1 MFDRGLSAG
10 VGWWQM
16 NVVKISGLLVVG
28 LLVGCASKMELIP
41 EVTPAMSAKYEVEEV
56 TLARGRGIY
65 MAHCATC
72 HERLTPGKLDPE
84 YWREITPHMALNAKL
99 NDREEKELLQYVMVA
114 HAEVHGLE

>member
-1 MFDRGLSAG
+1 MA
-10 VGWWQM
+10 
-16 NVVKISGLLVVG
+16 
-28 LLVGCASKMELIP
+28 
-41 EVTPAMSAKYEVEEV
+41 AKYEVKEV

-72 HERLTPGKLDPE
+72 HERIAPGKIDPE

-99 NDREEKELLQYVMVA
+99 SGKEEKELLHYVMAA